1 MSQRSDRARFA
12 PKAPALPA
20 LSPNLVLTVRLVL
33 AAILLILGAFVVNN
47 RVVRIILLVLSAI
60 ASGYDLGIKAFDSV
74 LDRRFF
80 ATPILL
86 LFVAFVSFWIG
97 YPAEGAA
104 LLLLYQLCLLVISYV
119 EKRSKASALELL
131 NGLEPEQIER
141 AKAQFDPDE
150 AKKLQMEGDA
160 FRAADLLLKIAMGF
174 ALVYIFILHKMGDYA
189 YTVCIHRALMILTAA
204 IPGSV
209 VAAMPITA
217 LTGLCFSARSGVLY
231 RDAASMERSAEVNVA
246 VLDKAGIFSSGT
258 PELKSFHSE
267 LLDERTFMNF
277 VAHAVYFSEQPFAKA
292 IPPLEEQDYHLDV
305 ISEFVDVPGCGV
317 ELKIG
322 GSPVILATADYLAAR
337 GAQIPEGQGLDD
349 NFHLVVSGR
358 YVGGLLIAA
367 PVNENG
373 AGLVESIRGAGMREM
388 ILLTEDGAGESQRLG
403 EALGFDEVYG
413 ECDNERKLKHVEDLN
428 QGERNKV
435 LFLYANGLEAHSA
448 ADVDV
453 RLSEKAKYADAT
465 IQPDNAAALTSGIQI
480 SRRLVQ
486 VAKENAYF
494 VFGVKAL
501 TVFLSMIGVSS
512 IWFVLF
518 MDAAAV
524 LASMLNAIRVTKEPL
539 INLSRYERMDEDR
552 F

>member
-12 PKAPALPA
+12 PKAPSLPA
-20 LSPNLVLTVRLVL
+20 ISPNLILIGRLVL
-33 AAILLILGAFVVNN
+33 AAILLILGAFVVSN

-60 ASGYDLGIKAFDSV
+60 ASGYDLGLKAFDSV
-74 LDRRFF
+74 LDRKFF

-97 YPAEGAA
+97 FAAEGAA
-104 LLLLYQLCLLVISYV
+104 LLLVYQLCLLAIGYV

-131 NGLEPEQIER
+131 DGLESEQIER
-141 AKAQFDPDE
+141 ANAQFDPDE
-150 AKKLQMEGDA
+150 AKKLQMEPAA
-160 FRAADLLLKIAMGF
+160 FRAADLLLKISMVI
-174 ALVYIFILHKMGDYA
+174 ALIYIFILHKMGDYA

-209 VAAMPITA
+209 VAAMPLTA
-217 LTGLCFSARSGVLY
+217 LTGLCFSARNGVLF
-231 RDAASMERSAEVNVA
+231 RDAASMERTAEVNVA
-246 VLDKAGIFSSGT
+246 VLDKAGIFASGE
-258 PELKSFHSE
+258 PELKSFHSDM
-267 LLDERTFMNF
+267 LDERTFMSF
-277 VAHAVYFSEQPFAKA
+277 VAHAVYYSEQPFAKA
-292 IPPLEEQDYHLDV
+292 IPPLEEQDYRLDV
-305 ISEFVDVPGCGV
+305 ISDFVDVPGCGV

-322 GSPVILATADYLAAR
+322 GSPVMLATADYLAAR
-337 GAQIPEGQGLDD
+337 GAQIPEGQGLDG

-373 AGLVESIRGAGMREM
+373 SELLESLRETGMREL

-403 EALGFDEVYG
+403 ETLGFDEVFG
-413 ECDNERKLKHVEDLN
+413 ECDKERKLKHVEDLN

-448 ADVDV
+448 ADVDI

-465 IQPDNAAALTSGIQI
+465 IQPDNAAALSSGIEI
-480 SRRLVQ
+480 SRRMCQ
-486 VAKENAYF
+486 VARENAYF

-501 TVFLSMIGVSS
+501 TIFLSMIGVSS

-524 LASMLNAIRVTKEPL
+524 LASLLNAIRVTKAPL
-539 INLSRYERMDEDR
+539 LNLRRYEQMDEDR